1 MLRCDYKSKTIHLDH
16 ISAVS
21 FTVSWDCQPASEFPA
36 TNYGPS
42 VLSLNVHTSTSGLVY
57 DSAPVQTNL
66 LTQTNPQSTGTIGQ
80 KCSIGQKRWQV
91 TTSAQPLPG
100 RFAKVQL
107 ERTGNGPGQFANI
120 SVVATL
126 IGAE

>member
-21 FTVSWDCQPASEFPA
+21 FTVSWDCQPASRIQDPL
-36 TNYGPS
+36 
-42 VLSLNVHTSTSGLVY
+42 VLSLNVHTSTAGLVY